1 MRILSL
7 FLLGT
12 WTGMAKADLAVTN
25 GSGSSVSV
33 FRNTGSVGT
42 ISYAAKVDFTTGS
55 FPYPVSIG
63 DLDGDGK
70 ADLALANEGSNTVS
84 VFRNTGSAGTISY
97 AAKVDFTT
105 GSLPFSVSIGDLDG
119 DGKADLAVANY
130 SSNTVSVFRNT
141 GSPGTI
147 SYAAK
152 VDFTTGSGSG
162 PNSVSIGDLDGDGK
176 ADLAVANYNS
186 NTVSVIRNTGSAG
199 TISYAAKV
207 DFTTGFAPYSVSIGD
222 LDGDGKADLAVA
234 NGSGSS
240 VSVFRNTGSA
250 GTISYAAKVDF
261 TTGLF
266 PYSVSIGDLDGDG
279 KADLA
284 IANQSS
290 NTVSVFRNT
299 GSAGTISYAAKVDFA
314 TGSDPSSASIG
325 DLDEDGKADLAVA
338 NASSNTVSV
347 FRNTG
352 SAGTISYA
360 TKVDFATGI
369 SPLSVSIGDLDGD
382 GKADLAVA
390 NKGSNTVSV
399 FRNTGSAGTISYA
412 AKVDFAADEGSYSV
426 SIGDL
431 DGDGKADLAV
441 ANYNS
446 NTVS

>member
-55 FPYPVSIG
+55 FPYSVSIG

-207 DFTTGFAPYSVSIGD
+207 DFTTG
-222 LDGDGKADLAVA
+222 
-234 NGSGSS
+234 
-240 VSVFRNTGSA
+240 
-250 GTISYAAKVDF
+250 
-261 TTGLF
+261 
-266 PYSVSIGDLDGDG
+266 
-279 KADLA
+279 
-284 IANQSS
+284 
-290 NTVSVFRNT
+290 
-299 GSAGTISYAAKVDFA
+299 
-314 TGSDPSSASIG
+314 
-325 DLDEDGKADLAVA
+325 
-338 NASSNTVSV
+338 
-347 FRNTG
+347 
-352 SAGTISYA
+352 
-360 TKVDFATGI
+360 
-369 SPLSVSIGDLDGD
+369 
-382 GKADLAVA
+382 
-390 NKGSNTVSV
+390 
-399 FRNTGSAGTISYA
+399 
-412 AKVDFAADEGSYSV
+412 
-426 SIGDL
+426 
-431 DGDGKADLAV
+431 
-441 ANYNS
+441 
-446 NTVS
+446 

>member
-1 MRILSL
+1 
-7 FLLGT
+7 
-12 WTGMAKADLAVTN
+12 MAKADLAVTN

-55 FPYPVSIG
+55 FPYSVSIG

-84 VFRNTGSAGTISY
+84 VF
-97 AAKVDFTT
+97 
-105 GSLPFSVSIGDLDG
+105 
-119 DGKADLAVANY
+119 
-130 SSNTVSVFRNT
+130 
-141 GSPGTI
+141 
-147 SYAAK
+147 
-152 VDFTTGSGSG
+152 
-162 PNSVSIGDLDGDGK
+162 
-176 ADLAVANYNS
+176 
-186 NTVSVIRNTGSAG
+186 RNTGSAG

-299 GSAGTISYAAKVDFA
+299 GSAGTISYA
-314 TGSDPSSASIG
+314 
-325 DLDEDGKADLAVA
+325 
-338 NASSNTVSV
+338 
-347 FRNTG
+347 
-352 SAGTISYA
+352 
-360 TKVDFATGI
+360 
-369 SPLSVSIGDLDGD
+369 
-382 GKADLAVA
+382 
-390 NKGSNTVSV
+390 
-399 FRNTGSAGTISYA
+399 
-412 AKVDFAADEGSYSV
+412 
-426 SIGDL
+426 
-431 DGDGKADLAV
+431 
-441 ANYNS
+441 
-446 NTVS
+446 